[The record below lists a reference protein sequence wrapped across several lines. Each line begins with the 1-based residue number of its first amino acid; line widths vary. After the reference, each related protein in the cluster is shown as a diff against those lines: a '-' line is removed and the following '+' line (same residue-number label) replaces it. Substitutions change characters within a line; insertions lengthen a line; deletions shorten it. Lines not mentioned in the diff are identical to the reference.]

1 MVKIFYTPPGYRN
14 TTEFLFKEALK
25 TEHRIRNTEYRI
37 NIDYS
42 NILYL
47 SPTTAKV
54 KEANKIFHQLV
65 TRHSSLVTNKCYIP
79 PEMATVR
86 QYCKKLYSA
95 YGDRRILHG
104 SLIPVILSRL
114 CGRGL
119 GFSSMIADFIS
130 DLKHFYPDCDMDAI
144 KHGFTDIFHDLNI
157 PEAVAK
163 TIMEGLDAYMDY
175 QSLVTEKWLVD
186 EDDVMNQ
193 VAGYRLQVIDNGVEN
208 SDKNLLSVINYSLL
222 ILDGFYDPT
231 PSEKNVLKSLI
242 CASEQTLVAI
252 PCSNQFKGLV
262 EGYASFLKDN
272 FDAEEIYLKEGQ
284 GSRDKGQEAS
294 FVYYAYPGMEEEVE
308 GIAKNI
314 KSLYVSGKLKDLR
327 EVIVTFPDLSRYAS
341 MVERVFHRYGIPYEI
356 AKSKTPGR
364 MRPFLDLISLLRS
377 VADGYPRLKFSQFMS
392 SAYFTKIPEGI
403 KKWVA
408 TLSIESGIV
417 SGKESWLNFIKG
429 GSERID
435 MSLMKEKDTIEKD
448 MAWIFGKLQ
457 LLEDAGKGAGLDAHV
472 HLIRD
477 ILNEFGFLASPP
489 DSEMRD
495 LRMATVELLKQ
506 MSFLSA
512 LHPHPIT
519 LNEFIDVFNH
529 LLNSTHIETEGT
541 GVRVMDFSEMPGMSP
556 EHIFFGGLTDGDMP
570 RRMGMDHLLPDSIK
584 RRLGFLHLDKYI
596 EIQRFSFHNVIKSC
610 RNLHLS
616 YPLMEGDDMFLP
628 SSFLYAGEEL
638 RERIPGI
645 FSREEYLIRQGCK
658 PFSNYISEVGT
669 IPSSLNASSFLR
681 VTDIDAYRI
690 CPRKFFIERIL
701 NLEPMSVKE
710 YELEAAT
717 IGTIIHK
724 VMEKIIKEP
733 FDNLEGLKKRA
744 EAAIEVSVKDRRVDA
759 YWKRI
764 IKDTFM
770 EILSDIYEK
779 ELEIRK
785 DGYISTEVEKTIT
798 GEPIK
803 GIRLKGKLDRFDRIG
818 DAVQIIDYKTGTPG
832 LNCKQVL
839 EGNENLQLFLYA
851 AMMKNQ
857 GYTVSRVG
865 IYSLKD
871 IDIKWCPPSK
881 SVKRQ
886 ASSVKECTTLDAR
899 LSTIDDYIIAS
910 LKFLEDA
917 VKDLRK
923 GDFKA
928 KPLNDYI
935 CWNCH
940 EYAFCPYIQQ

>member
-1 MVKIFYTPPGYRN
+1 MVKIFYTPHGYRN
-14 TTEFLFKEALK
+14 TAEFLFKEALK
-25 TEHRIRNTEYRI
+25 TEHRI

-47 SPTTAKV
+47 APTTAKV

-65 TRHSSLVTNKCYIP
+65 IRHSSPVTNKCYIS
-79 PEMATVR
+79 PEMATIM

-95 YGDRRILHG
+95 YGDRRMLQG

-130 DLKHFYPDCDMDAI
+130 DLKHLYPDYDMDAI
-144 KHGFTDIFHDLNI
+144 KHSLTDVFHDLNI
-157 PEAVAK
+157 PEAVAG
-163 TIMEGLDAYMDY
+163 TIMEGLKIYKDY
-175 QSLVTEKWLVD
+175 QSFITENGLID
-186 EDDVMNQ
+186 EDDVMKACPEFIKKMSGTQ
-193 VAGYRLQVIDNGVEN
+193 EGIAA
-208 SDKNLLSVINYSLL
+208 L

-231 PSEKNVLKSLI
+231 PSERVILKELI
-242 CASEQTLVAI
+242 HASEQIFITI
-252 PCSNQFKGLV
+252 PYSNQFKELV
-262 EGYASFLKDN
+262 EGYISFLKDN
-272 FDAEEIYLKEGQ
+272 FDAGEIYLKEGQ
-284 GSRDKGQEAS
+284 GSKVNGQEAAS
-294 FVYYAYPGMEEEVE
+294 FVYYAYPGMDEEVE
-308 GIAKNI
+308 GIARNI
-314 KSLYVSGKLKDLR
+314 KSLYVSGKLGDLR
-327 EVIVTFPDLSRYAS
+327 EIIVAFPDLSKYAS
-341 MVERVFHRYGIPYEI
+341 IVERVFHRYGIPYDI
-356 AKSKTPGR
+356 SRNKILGR
-364 MRPFLDLISLLRS
+364 MRPFLDLLALLRS
-377 VADGYPRLKFSQFMS
+377 VADGYPRLKFSQFLS

-408 TLSIESGIV
+408 TLSLESGIV
-417 SGKESWLNFIKG
+417 SGKESWRNFIEE
-429 GSERID
+429 GSEKVD
-435 MSLMKEKDTIEKD
+435 MSLMKEKGMIEKD
-448 MAWIFGKLQ
+448 MAWIFEKLQ
-457 LLEDAGKGAGLDAHV
+457 PLEDVRKGAGIEV
-472 HLIRD
+472 YVYFVRD
-477 ILNEFGFLASPP
+477 ILNEFGFLASSL

-495 LRMATVELLKQ
+495 LRMTTIELLKQ

-519 LNEFIDVFNH
+519 LTEFIDVFNH

-541 GVRVMDFSEMPGMSP
+541 GVRVMGFSEMPGMSP
-556 EHIFFGGLTDGDMP
+556 EYIFLGGLTDGDMP
-570 RRMGMDHLLPDSIK
+570 RRMGLDYLLPDSVK

-596 EIQRFSFHNVIKSC
+596 EIQCFSFHNVIKSC

-628 SSFLYAGEEL
+628 SSFLYPGEEL
-638 RERIPGI
+638 RERIPGV
-645 FSREEYLIRQGCK
+645 FSKEEYLIRQGCK
-658 PFSNYISEVGT
+658 PFSNYISEVGM
-669 IPSSLNASSFLR
+669 IPSSLNASSSLR
-681 VTDIDAYRI
+681 VTDIDAYRM

-724 VMEKIIKEP
+724 IMEKIIKEP
-733 FDNLEGLKKRA
+733 FDNLEDLKKGA
-744 EAAIEVSVKDRRVDA
+744 EAAIEVSVKDRRIDA

-770 EILSDIYEK
+770 EILPDIYEK

-803 GIRLKGKLDRFDRIG
+803 GIRLKGKVDRFDKIG
-818 DAVQIIDYKTGTPG
+818 DAVQIIDYKTGAPG

-851 AMMKNQ
+851 SMMKNQ
-857 GYTVSRVG
+857 GYKVSRVG

-871 IDIKWCPPSK
+871 IDIKWCPPK
-881 SVKRQ
+881 KGKGRGKG
-886 ASSVKECTTLDAR
+886 KENEEQ
-899 LSTIDDYIIAS
+899 SIDDYIIAS
-910 LKFLEDA
+910 LKFLEEA
-917 VKDLRK
+917 VKNMRK

>member
-14 TTEFLFKEALK
+14 TAEFLFKEALK
-25 TEHRIRNTEYRI
+25 DIHGP
-37 NIDYS
+37 DYS
-42 NILYL
+42 KILYL
-47 SPTTAKV
+47 SPASVKV
-54 KEANKIFHQLV
+54 HEAQRIFQRAIKEDLGGSWGNEV
-65 TRHSSLVTNKCYIP
+65 PPRSCYIP
-79 PEMATVR
+79 PEMATIM

-95 YGDRRILHG
+95 YGNRRILHG

-130 DLKHFYPDCDMDAI
+130 DIKHLYPDCDMDAI
-144 KHGFTDIFHDLNI
+144 KHSFTDVFHDLNI
-157 PEAVAK
+157 PEAVAE
-163 TIMEGLDAYMDY
+163 TINEGLETYKNY
-175 QSLVTEKWLVD
+175 QSFITGSGLID
-186 EDDVMNQ
+186 EDDVIKDSGQ
-193 VAGYRLQVIDNGVEN
+193 WLVVSGQEDSSLVTHH
-208 SDKNLLSVINYSLL
+208 SLL

-231 PSEKNVLKSLI
+231 LSEKNVLKELI
-242 CASEQTLVAI
+242 QSSEQTLVAI
-252 PCSNQFKGLV
+252 PYSNQFKGLV
-262 EGYASFLKDN
+262 EGYANFLKDN
-272 FDAEEIYLKEGQ
+272 FKIEETFVTDSPIHP
-284 GSRDKGQEAS
+284 STHS
-294 FVYYAYPGMEEEVE
+294 FAYYAYPCMEEEVE
-308 GIAKNI
+308 GIARNI
-314 KSLYVSGKLKDLR
+314 KSLYVSGKLRDLR
-327 EVIVTFPDLSRYAS
+327 EIIVTFPDLSKYAS
-341 MVERVFHRYGIPYEI
+341 MVERVFHRYGIPYDI
-356 AKSKTPGR
+356 SKNKTLGR
-364 MRPFLDLISLLRS
+364 IRPFLDLLSLLRS
-377 VADGYPRLKFSQFMS
+377 AADGYPRLKFSQFLS

-408 TLSIESGIV
+408 TLSLESGIV
-417 SGKESWLNFIKG
+417 SGKESWLNFIEG
-429 GSERID
+429 GSENVD

-448 MAWIFGKLQ
+448 MAWIFDKLQ
-457 LLEDAGKGAGLDAHV
+457 PLEDVRKGAGIEAYV
-472 HLIRD
+472 YLIRD
-477 ILNEFGFLASPP
+477 ILNEFGFLASTL

-495 LRMATVELLKQ
+495 LRRTTIELLKQ

-529 LLNSTHIETEGT
+529 LLNSTHMETEGT

-556 EHIFFGGLTDGDMP
+556 EYIFFGGLTDGDMP
-570 RRMGMDHLLPDSIK
+570 RRMGLDYLLPDSVK

-596 EIQRFSFHNVIKSC
+596 ETQRFSFHNVIKSC

-616 YPLMEGDDMFLP
+616 YPLMEGDDLFLP
-628 SSFLYAGEEL
+628 SSFLYFGEEVK
-638 RERIPGI
+638 ERVPGI
-645 FSREEYLIRQGCK
+645 FSREEYLIRQGYK
-658 PFSNYISEVGT
+658 PFSNYISE
-669 IPSSLNASSFLR
+669 IEISRLSAISHQPSAFLR
-681 VTDIDAYRI
+681 VTDIDAYRM
-690 CPRKFFIERIL
+690 CPRRFFIERIL

-717 IGTIIHK
+717 IGSIIHK
-724 VMEKIIKEP
+724 IMEKIIKEP
-733 FDNLEGLKKRA
+733 FDNLEDLKKRA
-744 EAAIEVSVKDRRVDA
+744 GAAIEVSVKDRRIDA

-770 EILSDIYEK
+770 EILPDIYEK

-785 DGYISTEVEKTIT
+785 DGYISTEVEKTLT

-871 IDIKWCPPSK
+871 IDIKWCPPK
-881 SVKRQ
+881 KGRGRGKG
-886 ASSVKECTTLDAR
+886 KENEEQG
-899 LSTIDDYIIAS
+899 IDDYIIAS
-910 LKFLEDA
+910 LKFLEEA
-917 VKDLRK
+917 VKDMRK

-928 KPLNDYI
+928 KPLNDYS

>member
-1 MVKIFYTPPGYRN
+1 MVKIFYTPLGYRN
-14 TTEFLFKEALK
+14 TTEFLFKEALRAEDREQK
-25 TEHRIRNTEYRI
+25 KDNRNQ
-37 NIDYS
+37 IDYS

-47 SPTTAKV
+47 SPTPVKV
-54 KEANKIFHQLV
+54 YEAQRIFHSVVKGNSGCSRGNEVPQ
-65 TRHSSLVTNKCYIP
+65 RSCYIP
-79 PEMATVR
+79 PEMATIM
-86 QYCKKLYSA
+86 QYCKRIYSV
-95 YGDRRILHG
+95 YGNRRILHR

-130 DLKHFYPDCDMDAI
+130 DIKHLYPDCDMDAI
-144 KHGFTDIFHDLNI
+144 KHGFTNVFHDLNI
-157 PEAVAK
+157 PEAVAE
-163 TIMEGLDAYMDY
+163 TINEGIETYKDY
-175 QSLVTEKWLVD
+175 QSFITGSGLID

-193 VAGYRLQVIDNGVEN
+193 VAGYRLQAMSID
-208 SDKNLLSVINYSLL
+208 YSLL

-231 PSEKNVLKSLI
+231 LSEKNVLKELI
-242 CASEQTLVAI
+242 QSSEQTLVAI
-252 PCSNQFKGLV
+252 PYSNQFKGLV
-262 EGYASFLKDN
+262 EGYANFLKNN
-272 FDAEEIYLKEGQ
+272 FEIEEIFVTD
-284 GSRDKGQEAS
+284 SPIHSSTNS
-294 FVYYAYPGMEEEVE
+294 FAYYAYPCMEEEVE
-308 GIAKNI
+308 GIARNI
-314 KSLYVSGKLKDLR
+314 KSLYVSGKLRDLR
-327 EVIVTFPDLSRYAS
+327 EVIVTFPDLSKYAS
-341 MVERVFHRYGIPYEI
+341 MVERVFHRYGIPCDTSEN
-356 AKSKTPGR
+356 KTHRR
-364 MRPFLDLISLLRS
+364 MRPFLDLLSLLRS
-377 VADGYPRLKFSQFMS
+377 VADGYPRLKFSQFLS
-392 SAYFTKIPEGI
+392 SSYFTMIPEGI

-408 TLSIESGIV
+408 TLSLESGIV
-417 SGKESWLNFIKG
+417 SGKESWLNFIEG
-429 GSERID
+429 GSENVD

-448 MAWIFGKLQ
+448 MTWIFDKLQ
-457 LLEDAGKGAGLDAHV
+457 PLEDVRKGAGIEV
-472 HLIRD
+472 YVYLIRD
-477 ILNEFGFLASPP
+477 ILNEFGFLASTL

-495 LRMATVELLKQ
+495 LRRTTIELLKQ
-506 MSFLSA
+506 MSFLGT

-519 LNEFIDVFNH
+519 LNEFIDMFNH

-541 GVRVMDFSEMPGMSP
+541 GVRVMDFSEMHGMSP
-556 EHIFFGGLTDGDMP
+556 EYIFFGGLTDGDMP
-570 RRMGMDHLLPDSIK
+570 RRMGLDYLLPDSVK
-584 RRLGFLHLDKYI
+584 KRLGFLHLDKYI
-596 EIQRFSFHNVIKSC
+596 ETQRFSFHNVIKSC

-628 SSFLYAGEEL
+628 SSFLYPGEEL

-645 FSREEYLIRQGCK
+645 FSMEEYLIRQGCK
-658 PFSNYISEVGT
+658 PFSNYISEIGT
-669 IPSSLNASSFLR
+669 IPSSLNASSSLR
-681 VTDIDAYRI
+681 VTDIDAYRM

-701 NLEPMSVKE
+701 NLEPVNVKE

-717 IGTIIHK
+717 IGTIIHRI
-724 VMEKIIKEP
+724 MEKIIKEP
-733 FDNLEGLKKRA
+733 FKGIEDLMGRA
-744 EAAIEVSVKDRRVDA
+744 ESVVDESMKDRRIDA

-770 EILSDIYEK
+770 EILPDIYEK

-785 DGYISTEVEKTIT
+785 DGYISTEVERTMV

-803 GIRLKGKLDRFDRIG
+803 GIKLKGKVDRFDRIG

-871 IDIKWCPPSK
+871 IDIKWCPPK
-881 SVKRQ
+881 KGRGKGKG
-886 ASSVKECTTLDAR
+886 KENEEQC
-899 LSTIDDYIIAS
+899 IDDYIIAS

-917 VKDLRK
+917 VDGLRK

-928 KPLNDYI
+928 RPLNDYI

-940 EYAFCPYIQQ
+940 EYTFCPYIQQ